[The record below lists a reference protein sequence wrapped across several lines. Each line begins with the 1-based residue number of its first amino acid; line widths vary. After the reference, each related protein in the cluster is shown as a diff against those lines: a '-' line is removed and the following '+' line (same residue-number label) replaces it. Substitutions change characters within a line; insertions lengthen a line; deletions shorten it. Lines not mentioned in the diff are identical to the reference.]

1 MEPLNRTLENVKQ
14 RAQHGERLLILDAA
28 RDARNIR
35 ASLKLMLLVL
45 ASSAAMGIAATVFLR
60 GLEFVTSLREAHL
73 WLFALIPLVTVGT
86 AWVYRRYGKES
97 ALGNNLV
104 IESAVTGKHI
114 PLRMAPLILIATWAT
129 HLVGGSAGREGTAVQ
144 MGGAIAENIGQRFKL
159 AGHDHEALV
168 LSGISAAFGAVF
180 GTPLAGAFF
189 GLEMCFV
196 GRLDYRAV
204 LYCLAASFTGDAVGL
219 ALGCEHAFQTIR
231 AIPHP
236 EPYPVIIALVAA
248 FAFGVAARL
257 FSAGI
262 RAVKR
267 FYAHRFQSYLLAAL
281 VASLVVL
288 GVYLGFGWQRYGGLS
303 EWLVGAGFAGE
314 TSIADSAIK
323 LLMTSL
329 TLGSGMQGGEV
340 TPLFCIGSSLG
351 GWIGAVSGI
360 EPSFLAAL
368 GLVSVFGAA
377 TNAPLTTIMLGIDM
391 FGGEAAPW
399 FVMSAFVSYFVAGH
413 RGIYPAQR
421 ILAPKRRSL
430 AGDASLTV
438 GQAIERH
445 DQEQL

>member
-1 MEPLNRTLENVKQ
+1 MDPLNRTIDHVKQ
-14 RAQHGERLLILDAA
+14 RAQHGERLLMLDAA

-45 ASSAAMGIAATVFLR
+45 ASSA
-60 GLEFVTSLREAHL
+60 
-73 WLFALIPLVTVGT
+73 VTVGT

-236 EPYPVIIALVAA
+236 EPYPVVIALVAA

-340 TPLFCIGSSLG
+340 TPLF
-351 GWIGAVSGI
+351 SGI

-430 AGDASLTV
+430 AADASLTV